1 MLHSKPDS
9 LILILFGASGDL
21 AKRKLISAIYNLY
34 FEDLLPSNFAV
45 LGLTRRLTSR
55 KEFQD
60 WMKDGV
66 EKYGEIQDDETWN
79 KFASKL
85 YHLKADIYDNKSFT
99 ELLQILHTINTEQK
113 CQGNLLYYL
122 ATAPSNFNKIIWE
135 LHEKNL
141 LNGLFKESWGR
152 IIVEKPFGIDLDSAI
167 ELNRLMKSYLDEN
180 QIFRIDHYLGK
191 EAVQNLLVFRFA
203 NMLFNPV
210 WNRKFIDHIQITVCE
225 TVGLDKR
232 ADYFE
237 QTGNLRDM
245 VQSHLLQI
253 VAFLTMERPTSLDP
267 DAIRDKK
274 LELLRCIKRISPEKV
289 NEYTVRGQYKEGQV
303 FTSRSGDHK
312 VVAYRDEDG
321 VDKNS
326 TVETFVALKLEIEN
340 DRWDGVPIYL
350 RTGKRM
356 RKRLS
361 EVVIEFKAEK
371 FGIFRDKEA
380 KMESNRLILRIQP
393 NPSINIKMG
402 WKPPGL
408 LSDVTPLSLDFQGK
422 PEWELEPR
430 AYERLLLDAMLND
443 KTLFIRFDEVEEQW
457 RVLMPILKGWEK
469 SPVTEPFANYEAGSD
484 GPQSSFEFI
493 ERDGRKWNPIS

>member
-1 MLHSKPDS
+1 MLSSKPEP
-9 LILILFGASGDL
+9 LIFILFGASGDL

-34 FEDLLPSNFAV
+34 TENLLPTNFAI
-45 LGLTRRLTSR
+45 LGLSRRLSSR
-55 KEFQD
+55 QEFQE
-60 WMKDGV
+60 WMRDGV
-66 EKYGEIQDDETWN
+66 LKYGEIQGEETWHN
-79 KFASKL
+79 FVGHL
-85 YHLKADIYDNKSFT
+85 YHLKADIFNEKSYT
-99 ELLQILHTINTEQK
+99 DLLELLHQINGEQK
-113 CQGNLLYYL
+113 CNGNLLYYL
-122 ATAPSNFNKIIWE
+122 ATAPSNFKQIISQ
-135 LHEKNL
+135 LHKRNL
-141 LNGLFKESWGR
+141 LKGLYSESWGR
-152 IIVEKPFGIDLDSAI
+152 VIVEKPFGVDLDSAI
-167 ELNRLMKSYLDEN
+167 DLNKLMKSYLEEN

-245 VQSHLLQI
+245 VQSHILQI

-274 LELLRCIKRISPEKV
+274 LELLRCIKRINPDQV
-289 NEYTVRGQYKEGQV
+289 DDFTVRGQYKDGRV
-303 FTSRSGDHK
+303 FTSRSGDHT
-312 VVAYRDEDG
+312 VVSYRDEDG
-321 VDKNS
+321 VAKDS
-326 TVETFVALKLEIEN
+326 TVETFVALKLEIDN

-356 RKRLS
+356 RKRLT
-361 EVVIEFKAEK
+361 EVFIEFRAEK
-371 FGIFRDKEA
+371 FGIFRDKESQ
-380 KMESNRLILRIQP
+380 MESNRLILRIQP

-408 LSDVTPLSLDFQGK
+408 LSDVTPLSLNFQGR

-457 RVLMPILKGWEK
+457 RVIMPILRGWEK
-469 SPVTEPFANYEAGSD
+469 HPVKEPFANYEAGSD
-484 GPQSSFEFI
+484 GPQSSNEFI
-493 ERDGRKWNPIS
+493 LRDGRKWNPIK

>member
-1 MLHSKPDS
+1 MEKNRPEP
-9 LILILFGASGDL
+9 LIFILFGASGDL
-21 AKRKLISAIYNLY
+21 SKRKLIAALYNL
-34 FEDLLPSNFAV
+34 FREDLLPDNFAI
-45 LGLTRRLTSR
+45 LGLSRRIDSR
-55 KEFQD
+55 EKFKA

-66 EKYGEIQDDETWN
+66 SKYGELESEELWS
-79 KFASKL
+79 KFSQKL
-85 YHLKADIYDNKSFT
+85 YHLQADIFSDKAFND
-99 ELLQILHTINTEQK
+99 LLAILHTINSEQK

-122 ATAPSNFNKIIWE
+122 ATAPSNYNQIISK
-135 LHEKNL
+135 LHDKNL

-152 IIVEKPFGIDLDSAI
+152 IIVEKPFGLDLNSSI
-167 ELNRLMKSYLDEN
+167 ELNKLIRSFLQEN

-203 NMLFNPV
+203 NMIFNPV
-210 WNRKFIDHIQITVCE
+210 WNRKFIDHIQITVSE

-237 QTGNLRDM
+237 QSGNLRDM

-253 VAFLTMERPTSLDP
+253 LAFLTMERPTSLDP

-274 LELLRCIKRISPEKV
+274 LELLRCIKRIDPEKV
-289 NEYTVRGQYKEGQV
+289 DDFVIRGQYREGRV
-303 FTSRSGDHK
+303 FTSRSGDHT
-312 VVAYRDEDG
+312 VVGYRDEEG
-321 VDKNS
+321 VANDSN
-326 TVETFVALKLEIEN
+326 VETFVALKLEIDN

-356 RKRLS
+356 RKRLT
-361 EVVIEFKAEK
+361 EVVVEFRAEK
-371 FGIFRDKEA
+371 FGIFRSTESE
-380 KMESNRLILRIQP
+380 MEPNRLILRIQP
-393 NPSINIKMG
+393 NPSINLKMG

-408 LSDVTPLSLDFQGK
+408 LSDVTPLSLNFQGR

-469 SPVTEPFANYEAGSD
+469 SSLPKPYPNYDAGSD
-484 GPQSSFEFI
+484 GPQNSYDFI
-493 ERDGRKWNPIS
+493 ERDGRKWNAIT

>member
-9 LILILFGASGDL
+9 LILVLFGASGDL
-21 AKRKLISAIYNLY
+21 AKRKLISAIYNL
-34 FEDLLPSNFAV
+34 FTENLLPSNFAV
-45 LGLTRRLTSR
+45 LGLSR
-55 KEFQD
+55 SLKSRQAFQD

-66 EKYGEIQDDETWN
+66 VKYGEIQNDETWN
-79 KFASKL
+79 KFSSKL
-85 YHLKADIYDNKSFT
+85 YHLKADIYDDKSFT
-99 ELLQILHTINTEQK
+99 ELLQILHSINTEQK

-122 ATAPSNFNKIIWE
+122 ATAPSNFKQIIFE
-135 LHEKNL
+135 LHQKNL

-152 IIVEKPFGIDLDSAI
+152 IIVEKPFGVDLDSAI
-167 ELNRLMKSYLDEN
+167 ELNKLMKSYLDEN

-253 VAFLTMERPTSLDP
+253 LAFLTMERPTSLNP

-274 LELLRCIKRISPEKV
+274 LELLRCIKRISPERV
-289 NEYTVRGQYKEGQV
+289 NDFTIRGQYKEGQV
-303 FTSRSGDHK
+303 VTSRSGDHK
-312 VVAYRDEDG
+312 VVAYRDENG

-326 TVETFVALKLEIEN
+326 NVETFVAVKLEIEN

-356 RKRLS
+356 RTRLT
-361 EVVIEFKAEK
+361 EVVIEFRAEK
-371 FGIFRDKEA
+371 FGIFREKESQ
-380 KMESNRLILRIQP
+380 MEPNRLILRIQP

-408 LSDVTPLSLDFQGK
+408 LSDVTPLSLNFQGR

-469 SPVTEPFANYEAGSD
+469 SPVPEPFANYEAGSD
-484 GPQSSFEFI
+484 GPHSSFEFI

>member
-1 MLHSKPDS
+1 MLKAKPQP

-21 AKRKLISAIYNLY
+21 TKRKLISAIFDLY
-34 FEDLLPSNFAV
+34 QEQLLPDNFAI
-45 LGLTRRLTSR
+45 LGLSRRLSSR

-66 EKYGEIQDDETWN
+66 MKYGEFKDGVWQN
-79 KFASKL
+79 FADKL
-85 YHLKADIYDNKSFT
+85 YHLKADIYNNKTFT
-99 ELLQILHTINTEQK
+99 DMLEILHKMNNEHK

-122 ATAPSNFNKIIWE
+122 ATAPSNYRQIISK
-135 LHEKNL
+135 LHDTSL

-152 IIVEKPFGIDLDSAI
+152 VIVEKPFGLDLDSSN
-167 ELNRLMKSYLDEN
+167 ELNKLMKSFLKEE

-191 EAVQNLLVFRFA
+191 EAVQNILVFRFA

-210 WNRKFIDHIQITVCE
+210 WNRKFIDHIQITVSE

-253 VAFLTMERPTSLDP
+253 LAFLTMERPTSLDP

-274 LELLRCIKRISPEKV
+274 LELLRCIKRIKPEKV
-289 NEYTVRGQYKEGQV
+289 DDYAIRGQYKKGRV
-303 FTSRSGDHK
+303 FTSRSGDHE
-312 VVAYRDEDG
+312 VLGYRDEQG
-321 VDKNS
+321 VKENS
-326 TVETFVALKLEIEN
+326 NVETFVALKLEINN

-356 RKRLS
+356 RKRLT
-361 EVVIEFKAEK
+361 EVVIEFRAEK
-371 FGIFRDKEA
+371 FGIFRSTESQ
-380 KMESNRLILRIQP
+380 MEPNRLILRIQP

-408 LSDVTPLSLDFQGK
+408 LEDVTPLSLDFQGR
-422 PEWELEPR
+422 PEWQLEPK
-430 AYERLLLDAMLND
+430 AYERLLLDVMQND
-443 KTLFIRFDEVEEQW
+443 KTLFIRSDEIEEQW
-457 RVLMPILKGWEK
+457 RVIMPILKGWET
-469 SPVTEPFANYEAGSD
+469 SPLPDPYPNYEAGSD
-484 GPQSSFEFI
+484 GPQNSYEFI
-493 ERDGRKWNPIS
+493 ERDGRKWNPIT